1 MTETDT
7 SLTSTLLPGARVAMY
22 ATDAESVASFKALND
37 DWRFARVQM
46 EHHAGGVDQALEALK
61 GGMPSPDLLI
71 IETETIDESF
81 TQRLEGLAV
90 YCAETTSAIVIGPVN
105 DVNLYRRLIGMG
117 ISDYLVRPVRQ
128 DTLSFDIAR
137 TLINSL
143 GSLGSRL
150 IVVMGAKGGVGATVI
165 AEALAWGCADIL
177 NQKTVLMDAA
187 GGWSTLSIGMNFEP
201 ATTLQEAVRAAT
213 TNNEDSFNRMLFQAH
228 DKLHV
233 LSSGGDVMLDE
244 SVDAQGYESLINKLM
259 KTYPVVVVDL
269 SDSPTALQ
277 RIVLNRAHHIT
288 LVTTP
293 LLPSLRAARTL
304 IGEIKT
310 LRNDTD
316 KVLDLVINMAG
327 MAQKQE
333 IPARDL
339 ETALEKKPSITVPFN
354 PAVISA
360 MENEGRRLTSTPEGA
375 TIVRNLLASISRV
388 FEGTGSNTTTIAND
402 DQDKKNPFAA
412 IFSKLKEKA

>member
-7 SLTSTLLPGARVAMY
+7 SLTSTLLPGARVLMY
-22 ATDAESVASFKALND
+22 ATDEESIASFKALQS

-46 EHHAGGVDQALEALK
+46 EYHKGGVNEAIEALK
-61 GGMPSPDLLI
+61 GGMPSPDLLLL
-71 IETETIDESF
+71 ETETIDDGF
-81 TQRLEGLAV
+81 TERLEGLAN
-90 YCAETTSAIVIGPVN
+90 YCSETTSAIIIGPVN
-105 DVNLYRRLIGMG
+105 DVNLYRRLISMG

-128 DTLSFDIAR
+128 ETLSYDIAK

-150 IVVMGAKGGVGATVI
+150 IAVMGAKGGVGSTVI

-177 NQKTVLMDAA
+177 NQKTALMDAA

-201 ATTLQEAVRAAT
+201 ATTLQEAVRAAM
-213 TNNEDSFNRMLFQAH
+213 TNNEDSFNRMLYQAH

-233 LSSGGDVMLDE
+233 LSSGGDIMLDE
-244 SVDAQGYESLINKLM
+244 SVDAHGYEALINKLM
-259 KTYPVVVVDL
+259 KTYPIVVVDL

-293 LLPSLRAARTL
+293 FLPSLRAARTL
-304 IGEIKT
+304 INEIKT

-316 KVLDLVINMAG
+316 KVLDLAINMAG
-327 MAQKQE
+327 LAAKQE
-333 IPARDL
+333 VPSKEL
-339 ETALEKKPSITVPFN
+339 EVALERKPVVTIPFN
-354 PAVISA
+354 PAIVAA

-375 TIVRNLLASISRV
+375 VIVRSLLAMVSKV
-388 FEGTGSNTTTIAND
+388 FEGTGSNTAVIAND
-402 DQDKKNPFAA
+402 DQEKKNPFQA
-412 IFSKLKEKA
+412 IFSKLKDKA